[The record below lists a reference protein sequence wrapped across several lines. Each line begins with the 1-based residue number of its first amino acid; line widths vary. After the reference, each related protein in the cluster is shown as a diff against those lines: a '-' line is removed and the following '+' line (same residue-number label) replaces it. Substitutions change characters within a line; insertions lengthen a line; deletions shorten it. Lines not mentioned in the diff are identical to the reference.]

1 MFEAET
7 RFAHQTAL
15 SAAETLVNQA
25 LRLDP
30 ATLRCLGE
38 IEGRSMRVVCV
49 SPAFSVCMVAAGDG
63 FRFLHDPEGEAEVT
77 LTGSSTALIRLA
89 GNPAARSELFSRD
102 IEVEGDTELAEH
114 IAGIMEDLELDME
127 GLLARMTGDVAAHE
141 IHRGAT
147 GLLGW
152 LHNAMLTLQM
162 DLGEFIQEEAR
173 VVPGQSEQQQF
184 FEDVDSLR
192 MATDRLEA
200 RVARLQSTLRPESDV
215 VDVGGDP

>member
-15 SAAETLVNQA
+15 AAAETLINQA

-30 ATLRCLGE
+30 ATLRRLGE
-38 IEGRSMRVVCV
+38 IEGRSMQVICEA
-49 SPAFSVCMVAAGDG
+49 PAFSVCMIATADG
-63 FRFLHDPEGEAEVT
+63 FRLLHDPDGEAEVS
-77 LTGSSTALIRLA
+77 LSGSSSALLRLA
-89 GNPAARSELFSRD
+89 GNPGARSTLFSRD
-102 IEVEGDTELAEH
+102 ISVTGDTALAEH

-127 GLLARMTGDVAAHE
+127 SLLGRITGDVAAHE

-152 LHNAMLTLQM
+152 VRKSLDTLQM

-184 FEDVDSLR
+184 FERVDTLR

-200 RVARLQSTLRPESDV
+200 RVARLQSMLTPQPDAIDV
-215 VDVGGDP
+215 DGDS